1 MKSFTLCIALGLA
14 ATSVAMAQAPARGGL
29 RPPNVPNAK
38 GTDSG
43 AGPACNQL
51 TTYGEAQPPGPPSF
65 VYGPGITPPPNPRQ
79 PAPPPAPAAGG
90 GGGGGGGVPL
100 GAAGIAQRGTV
111 IPDAPVLPYK
121 AVDAPQPPQGSLGF
135 ANVNGV
141 GLLKN
146 GRLIVNQRMPMFQLM
161 EYDGSNR
168 LIRAIDPNLISRPHG
183 MRIDKDDNIWLTDQQ
198 CNIVVK
204 LAPSG
209 EVLMKL
215 GTSGQT
221 GTWDEAKGDHLFNQP
236 TDIAFSPT
244 NGDIF
249 VAQGHG
255 AADPRVVRFD
265 KNGKFITSWSLKRE
279 GPQVVVHT
287 IVVNAKGEVW
297 VADREVK
304 TIKVYDVNGKHLRDI
319 PMKNLICGLYIDPKG
334 GLWMTTGMDGMI
346 LKLDWNGKILGYFG
360 KSGFGDKEFGE
371 AHYMT
376 MSPDMKTIFVGDT
389 VNNDIKK
396 FVLQ

>member
-1 MKSFTLCIALGLA
+1 MVPPVSVLA
-14 ATSVAMAQAPARGGL
+14 QEGAPARAL
-29 RPPNVPNAK
+29 QPPNVPNAK

-43 AGPACNQL
+43 AGPACDQL
-51 TTYGEAQPPGPPSF
+51 TTYGEMQPPGAPSF
-65 VYGPGITPPPNPRQ
+65 TYGPGITPPPNPRA
-79 PAPPPAPAAGG
+79 PAPPPPPAPAAPRPAGAAAA
-90 GGGGGGGVPL
+90 GGGGGVPL

-111 IPDAPVLPYK
+111 IPDAPQLPYK
-121 AVDAPQPPQGSLGF
+121 VMEGPQPPQGTLGF

-161 EYDGSNR
+161 EYDASGK
-168 LIRAIDPNLISRPHG
+168 LTRAIDPNLISRPHG

-198 CNIVVK
+198 CNIVLKV
-204 LAPSG
+204 APSG

-215 GTSGQT
+215 GTSGKA
-221 GTWDEAKGDHLFNQP
+221 GMWDEAKGAHVFDQP
-236 TDIAFSPT
+236 TDVAFAP
-244 NGDIF
+244 NGDVF

-255 AADPRVVRFD
+255 GPNPGVVRFD
-265 KNGKFITSWSLKRE
+265 KNGKFITSWSMKRE
-279 GPQVVVHT
+279 GPQIVAHT

-304 TIKVYDVNGKHLRDI
+304 VIRVYDVNGKHLRDI
-319 PMKNLICGLYIDPKG
+319 PMKNLICGLYIDAKG
-334 GLWMTTGMDGMI
+334 QLWMTTGMDGMV
-346 LKLDWNGKILGYFG
+346 LKLDWNGKILGYIG
-360 KSGFGDKEFGE
+360 KEGFGPTEFGE

-376 MSPDMKTIFVGDT
+376 MSADGKIIYVGDT